1 MATFVEQLKLSER
14 LALPHTFVKV
24 AVMFL
29 YHMMSMSFN
38 SNTPSAT
45 IEAVT
50 AELLILPGHSSFS

>member
-45 IEAVT
+45 SEAVT
-50 AELLILPGHSSFS
+50 AELLILP